1 MKDLKIAL
9 TWKFR
14 GSCQWWSIKKCI
26 LQNFAKFTAHVFFRV
41 WDTCEALTQVFSY
54 EFCGVFKNTFFIEN
68 FRATP
73 SKHFPAL
80 SSSLSFRS
88 RHRRCS
94 VKKIFFEILQN
105 SQEKTCARV
114 SFLNKVA
121 GLRLGDRC
129 FPVNFA
135 NFLRTPFLREHFQA
149 TASQAP

>member
-1 MKDLKIAL
+1 MKDLKIVL

-14 GSCQWWSIKKCI
+14 GSCRWWSIKKCI

-94 VKKIFFEILQN
+94 VKRYSLKFC
-105 SQEKTCARV
+105 KTHR
-114 SFLNKVA
+114 KK
-121 GLRLGDRC
+121 
-129 FPVNFA
+129 PVPES
-135 NFLRTPFLREHFQA
+135 PFLIKLQVWGSGIGAFLWILHIF
-149 TASQAP
+149 